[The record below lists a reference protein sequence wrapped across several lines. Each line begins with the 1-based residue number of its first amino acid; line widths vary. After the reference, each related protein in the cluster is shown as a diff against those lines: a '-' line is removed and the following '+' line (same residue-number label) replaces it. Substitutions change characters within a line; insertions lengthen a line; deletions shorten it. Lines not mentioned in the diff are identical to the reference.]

1 MKKSIQKVILSSLM
15 ILFSITTAMAQMVE
29 VVPGSKGA
37 LPAPP
42 AIAEAQEGH
51 FGSLALKQV
60 SLQSEYMFSYYR
72 YYLEAR
78 LEYRPVSD
86 FGGDSYTIQ
95 YHTANSDTWET
106 VNDEQLWYNQY
117 GEAWV
122 EIDHDGSKAWPIT
135 YRLKLNGGPMDGWV
149 SNEVIA
155 EKPYKAIYAG
165 IGYSEPNFIYAGL
178 KVYSHYIDCK
188 VIPAEE
194 QKEKRWIDI
203 SRNDVKVS
211 YQWYLRNPNTYEMTK
226 IQGATSGTY
235 TPTTEQTGYELVSEV
250 EGTYNNAYVKTQ
262 HSFGVIKLPILASL
276 EYAGPE
282 LEHFKLT
289 EIPYGFQFKGRH
301 GAYVVD
307 VKIKVVTRDTDIFYD
322 IQYQKGTNAP
332 GKELVEEVFKNDR
345 KVFYDPKTPCTREAV
360 TCIGEYSK
368 GTLGTLKK
376 KKSK

>member
-72 YYLEAR
+72 YYLETR

-122 EIDHDGSKAWPIT
+122 EIDNDGSKAWPIT

-149 SNEVIA
+149 SNEVVA

-188 VIPAEE
+188 VITEEE

-203 SRNDVKVS
+203 PRGDVKVS
-211 YQWYLRNPNTYEMTK
+211 
-226 IQGATSGTY
+226 
-235 TPTTEQTGYELVSEV
+235 
-250 EGTYNNAYVKTQ
+250 
-262 HSFGVIKLPILASL
+262 
-276 EYAGPE
+276 
-282 LEHFKLT
+282 
-289 EIPYGFQFKGRH
+289 
-301 GAYVVD
+301 
-307 VKIKVVTRDTDIFYD
+307 
-322 IQYQKGTNAP
+322 
-332 GKELVEEVFKNDR
+332 
-345 KVFYDPKTPCTREAV
+345 
-360 TCIGEYSK
+360 
-368 GTLGTLKK
+368 
-376 KKSK
+376 